1 MRFREGGEGLSLKVI
16 VVGAGYW
23 GKNLVRNF
31 QRLGV
36 LYGICD
42 NDPEN
47 RIFEQYRDTRKFTSF
62 ASVLDD
68 DRVGAVAIATPAET
82 HYVMA
87 REAMESGKHVFV
99 EKPLC
104 LSNEEGLDLGR
115 LAEEKKLTLMVGH
128 LLQYHPAFL
137 RLKGLVSEGK
147 LGRVQYMCSNRLNI
161 GKIRQEENILWSF
174 APHDISMLMSLVGE
188 MPKRVRATGG
198 NYLNERVADVTL
210 SSLSFNNGIKAYIF
224 VSWLH
229 PYKEQKLVVVGEKA
243 MAVFDDTVAEDKLL
257 MYPHRVDWKADN
269 MPVAVKENAVP
280 VKFEKKEPLLE
291 ECSHFVKCVME
302 GKKPRTDWEEGLRVL
317 KVLNALERSLESEGE
332 AMDISETEEKY
343 FAHESAVIDEN
354 VTIGDGTRI
363 WHFSH
368 IMKGSE
374 IGNDCRIGQN
384 VVIGPNARVGNSV
397 KIQNNVSVYEGVVLE
412 DYVFC
417 GPSMVFTNVFNPR
430 SEIPRMSE
438 IKKTLVKRG
447 ATIGA
452 NATVI
457 CGNNIG
463 SYAFVGAGA
472 VVTKEVPDYALMVG
486 NPARRVDWVCKCG
499 EKLKLK
505 KGRYECGCGNTY
517 KLSKGVLGPDGEE

>member
-1 MRFREGGEGLSLKVI
+1 MNLKIV

-31 QRLGV
+31 HRLGV

-42 NDPEN
+42 NDPET
-47 RIFEQYRDTRKFTSF
+47 RIFEEYHDARKFTSF
-62 ASVLDD
+62 ESVLRDAD
-68 DRVGAVAIATPAET
+68 VKAVAIATPAET
-82 HYVMA
+82 HYLLA
-87 REAMESGKHVFV
+87 KEAMENGKHVFV

-104 LSNEEGLDLGR
+104 LSNEDGLDLGR

-137 RLKGLVSEGK
+137 RLKEMVSEGK
-147 LGRVQYMCSNRLNI
+147 LGRVQYMCSNRLNM

-174 APHDISMLMSLVGE
+174 APHDISMLLSIAGE
-188 MPKRVRATGG
+188 MPKTVRATGG
-198 NYLNERVADVTL
+198 NYLDERIADVTL
-210 SSLSFNNGIKAYIF
+210 SSLSFNEGLKAYIF

-243 MAVFDDTVAEDKLL
+243 MAVFDDTAAEDKLL
-257 MYPHRVDWKADN
+257 LYPHRVDWKGGN

-280 VKFEKKEPLLE
+280 VKIQKKEPLLE
-291 ECSHFVKCVME
+291 ECNHFVECVTR
-302 GKKPRTDWEEGLRVL
+302 GKKPRTGWEEGLSVL

-332 AMDISETEEKY
+332 AMDIATKDEEKY
-343 FAHESAVIDEN
+343 FAHKSAVIDEN
-354 VTIGDGTRI
+354 VAIGEGTRI

-368 IMKGSE
+368 IMEGSE

-412 DYVFC
+412 DNVFC

-438 IKKTLVKRG
+438 KMKTLVKRG

-452 NATVI
+452 NATII
-457 CGNNIG
+457 CGNTIG
-463 SYAFVGAGA
+463 MYAFIGAGA
-472 VVTKEVPDYALMVG
+472 VVTREVPDYALMVG
-486 NPARRVDWVCKCG
+486 NPAKRVAWVCKCG

-505 KGRYECGCGNTY
+505 KGRYECSCGNTY
-517 KLSKGVLGPDGEE
+517 KLSKGVMEHTGNKSGKKSNF